1 MLERE
6 RALCMEQLHNG
17 GSAGDDDEEEEAEG
31 LFKAAINEVDA
42 ARNRALLPGWRS
54 PIRAACAHGKE

>member
-1 MLERE
+1 
-6 RALCMEQLHNG
+6 MEQLHNG